1 MAEQLIRDVPIIPVT
16 PPELERIPLVA
27 HRRSLGWLSD
37 TIAGIV
43 EGKTPMW
50 WKISFAIAFTIMV
63 VCFSCIT
70 YLMATGVGVWGLMVP
85 VAWAWDITN
94 FVWWIGIGHAG
105 TLISAILFLLR
116 QRWRT
121 TPVTASTATPTP
133 TG

>member
-50 WKISFAIAFTIMV
+50 WKIDRKSV
-63 VCFSCIT
+63 V
-70 YLMATGVGVWGLMVP
+70 
-85 VAWAWDITN
+85 
-94 FVWWIGIGHAG
+94 
-105 TLISAILFLLR
+105 
-116 QRWRT
+116 
-121 TPVTASTATPTP
+121 
-133 TG
+133 